1 MDTFLLF
8 GLIGFGCLILG
19 ILGYTTMTNKIIK
32 EQERKIA
39 ALTTENKRLKS
50 ALRGAKYVNKI
61 VLSDKPLDYPPTAKI
76 KLSARDSLKEY

>member
-8 GLIGFGCLILG
+8 GLVGFACCILG
-19 ILGYTTMTNKIIK
+19 VLGLTATTNKIIK
-32 EQERKIA
+32 EQEREIA
-39 ALTTENKRLKS
+39 RLKTENKRLKS

-76 KLSARDSLKEY
+76 KLSAQDSLKEY

>member
-8 GLIGFGCLILG
+8 GLVGFACCILG
-19 ILGYTTMTNKIIK
+19 VLGLTATTNKIIK
-32 EQERKIA
+32 EQEREIA
-39 ALTTENKRLKS
+39 RLKTENKRLKS
-50 ALRGAKYVNKI
+50 ALRGSKYVNKI

>member
-19 ILGYTTMTNKIIK
+19 ILGYTTITNKIIK
-32 EQERKIA
+32 DQEREIA

-50 ALRGAKYVNKI
+50 ALRGVKSVSKI
-61 VLSDKPLDYPPTAKI
+61 VLSDKPLDYPPTDKI

>member
-8 GLIGFGCLILG
+8 GLVGFACCILG
-19 ILGYTTMTNKIIK
+19 VLGLTATTNKIIK
-32 EQERKIA
+32 EQEREIA
-39 ALTTENKRLKS
+39 RLKTENKRLKS
-50 ALRGAKYVNKI
+50 ALRGSKYVSKI